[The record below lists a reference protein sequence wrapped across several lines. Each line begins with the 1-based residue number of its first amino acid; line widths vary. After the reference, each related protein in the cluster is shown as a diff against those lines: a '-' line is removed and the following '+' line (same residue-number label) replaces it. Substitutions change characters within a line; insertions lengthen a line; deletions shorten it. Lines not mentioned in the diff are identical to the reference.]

1 MTLRPSRAALVW
13 TLALALTAL
22 FGSLYGAT
30 VYARAEIEEDLDSSI
45 RTFTELLSLIESN
58 HATAVDADTAV
69 YGGIDGMLRTLDPH
83 SSFIRPE
90 DAVQRRQDLQGKY
103 YGLGIRVNSRFGKV
117 TIVEPPFPG
126 SPAEKNGLR
135 VGDVF
140 SHVNGE
146 AIEGWNLNDVVNKL
160 KGPKGT
166 PVDVSMVRPGVED
179 AIELT
184 IIRDEIASFS
194 ITNKFVIRDGIGY
207 IKLSTFSETT
217 GQELRD
223 ALNELDAPNLNGLI
237 FDLRG
242 NPGGALQA
250 AIEVS
255 ETFLQRG
262 QLIVETRGRTRG
274 SDREFPSQQVN
285 NENLFP
291 LVVLINRSSASASEI
306 VAGAIQDHDRG
317 LIVGETS
324 FGKGLVQSLLP
335 LKKQA
340 ILTLTTQKWYTPSG
354 RLIQRDYD
362 NVSQFDYYN
371 ERGGDDFIPADEDIK
386 YSDLGRIV
394 YGGGGI
400 TPDEFVSQDDAD
412 EFQRLMSSRY
422 TFFTFVQE
430 FLEDN
435 PPIDR
440 SFEVTD
446 AMLEAYAEH
455 VRGRGIEFSDEGLAA
470 NTEYVKR
477 QIQYEVIYNRLG
489 VSEADQIRFRT
500 DPQVLAALEIMPQA
514 KDLSLRART
523 ELTAPGR

>member
-1 MTLRPSRAALVW
+1 VAL
-13 TLALALTAL
+13 TLTAL
-22 FGSLYGAT
+22 FGSLHGAT
-30 VYARAEIEEDLDSSI
+30 VYARAEISEDLDESI
-45 RTFTELLSLIESN
+45 RTFTHLLSLIEDN
-58 HATAVDADTAV
+58 NATEVAPATAV
-69 YGGIDGMLRTLDPH
+69 YGAIDGMLRTLDPH

-117 TIVEPPFPG
+117 TIVEPPFAG
-126 SPAEKNGLR
+126 SPAEKASLR

-140 SHVNGE
+140 SEVDGE
-146 AIEGWNLNDVVNKL
+146 AIEGWNLNDVVDKL

-166 PVDVSMVRPGVED
+166 PVNVSILRPGVENP
-179 AIELT
+179 IPMT

-194 ITNKFVIRDGIGY
+194 ISNTFEIRDGIGY
-207 IKLSTFSETT
+207 IKLTTFAETT

-223 ALNELDAPNLNGLI
+223 ALRELDAPNLNGLI

-274 SDREFPSQQVN
+274 SNREFDSDRVN
-285 NENLFP
+285 SDNLFP
-291 LVVLINRSSASASEI
+291 LVVLIDRSSASASEI

-324 FGKGLVQSLLP
+324 FGKGLVQSLLQ
-335 LKKQA
+335 LNKQA

-354 RLIQRDYD
+354 RLIQRDYETI
-362 NVSQFDYYN
+362 SQFDYYN
-371 ERGGDDFIPADEDIK
+371 QRSEEEDDVHAEEDIK

-400 TPDEFVSQDDAD
+400 TPDNLVSLNEAN

-422 TFFTFVQE
+422 TFFTYVQE
-430 FLEDN
+430 YLEDA
-435 PPIDR
+435 PEITDD
-440 SFEVTD
+440 FEVTPE
-446 AMLEAYAEH
+446 MLEEYAAH
-455 VRGRGIEFSDEGLAA
+455 VRERGIEFSDEGLAA
-470 NTEYVKR
+470 NQEYVEG

-489 VSEADQIRFRT
+489 VSEADQIRLRT
-500 DPQVLAALEIMPQA
+500 DPQVLAAL
-514 KDLSLRART
+514 DLIPEARDLALRART
-523 ELTAPGR
+523 ELTRAENGNR